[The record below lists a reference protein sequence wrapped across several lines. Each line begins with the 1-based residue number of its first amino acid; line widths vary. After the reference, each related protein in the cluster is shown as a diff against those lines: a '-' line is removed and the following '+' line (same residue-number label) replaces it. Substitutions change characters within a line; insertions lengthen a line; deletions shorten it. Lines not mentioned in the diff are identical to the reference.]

1 MTKKRAYTSKT
12 GNQTVTAQA
21 VLKERNRFYGGAPT
35 GKSYYSMHPAGER
48 KDVVHVRKG
57 SGYFAYKRG
66 DAGHGGAAEGESLNH
81 ILFKEAL
88 CSVSHTK
95 LVLYRQTPG
104 APALWRRKVPITV
117 QAARAEEPVPRRD
130 GPPYRADV
138 YLEFATDD
146 DLGLKWQRRVY
157 IEIRHAHA
165 VDARKQ
171 DELRTLGI
179 PVVEVDI
186 NHPAYMYPFSDDET
200 TDERE
205 DAHRKRLKHMLEH
218 ENGFLQ
224 GVVLSNP
231 SSNEYLQKLVGEQRR
246 KLDSQQ
252 AELDRLAAGIAE
264 RDGRLAAAAEAKL
277 QSDQRCRDARAA
289 LERVSEQLSAV
300 SDERT
305 RALRKQQ
312 ALAEQLARVRAGRR
326 VAYGGCAALV
336 ALAAVLG
343 YAHWQ
348 RPPALPAARPAPL
361 AQAPAAA
368 AGGAQRATGRA
379 AASPQHRSRP
389 RANGG

>member
-138 YLEFATDD
+138 YL
-146 DLGLKWQRRVY
+146 WSSP
-157 IEIRHAHA
+157 
-165 VDARKQ
+165 
-171 DELRTLGI
+171 RTTI
-179 PVVEVDI
+179 
-186 NHPAYMYPFSDDET
+186 
-200 TDERE
+200 
-205 DAHRKRLKHMLEH
+205 
-218 ENGFLQ
+218 
-224 GVVLSNP
+224 
-231 SSNEYLQKLVGEQRR
+231 
-246 KLDSQQ
+246 
-252 AELDRLAAGIAE
+252 
-264 RDGRLAAAAEAKL
+264 
-277 QSDQRCRDARAA
+277 
-289 LERVSEQLSAV
+289 SA
-300 SDERT
+300 
-305 RALRKQQ
+305 
-312 ALAEQLARVRAGRR
+312 
-326 VAYGGCAALV
+326 
-336 ALAAVLG
+336 
-343 YAHWQ
+343 
-348 RPPALPAARPAPL
+348 
-361 AQAPAAA
+361 
-368 AGGAQRATGRA
+368 
-379 AASPQHRSRP
+379 
-389 RANGG
+389 

>member
-186 NHPAYMYPFSDDET
+186 NYPAYMYPFSDDET

-264 RDGRLAAAAEAKL
+264 RDGRLAAAAEAKS
-277 QSDQRCRDARAA
+277 QSDQRC
-289 LERVSEQLSAV
+289 
-300 SDERT
+300 
-305 RALRKQQ
+305 
-312 ALAEQLARVRAGRR
+312 
-326 VAYGGCAALV
+326 
-336 ALAAVLG
+336 
-343 YAHWQ
+343 
-348 RPPALPAARPAPL
+348 
-361 AQAPAAA
+361 
-368 AGGAQRATGRA
+368 
-379 AASPQHRSRP
+379 
-389 RANGG
+389 

>member
-1 MTKKRAYTSKT
+1 M
-12 GNQTVTAQA
+12 
-21 VLKERNRFYGGAPT
+21 
-35 GKSYYSMHPAGER
+35 
-48 KDVVHVRKG
+48 
-57 SGYFAYKRG
+57 
-66 DAGHGGAAEGESLNH
+66 
-81 ILFKEAL
+81 
-88 CSVSHTK
+88 
-95 LVLYRQTPG
+95 
-104 APALWRRKVPITV
+104 

-348 RPPALPAARPAPL
+348 RPPALSAARPAPL

-379 AASPQHRSRP
+379 AASPKHRSRP
-389 RANGG
+389 RSNGG